1 MALQLD
7 KIHLVPT
14 IGNVSLLYPKDDIAA
29 KTGFDLFNK
38 TASAVM
44 PNKIGKHGPN

>member
-1 MALQLD
+1 MALQPN
-7 KIHLVPT
+7 KIHVVPT
-14 IGNVSLLYPKDDIAA
+14 IGNVSLLISKEDPAA

-44 PNKIGKHGPN
+44 PSIK